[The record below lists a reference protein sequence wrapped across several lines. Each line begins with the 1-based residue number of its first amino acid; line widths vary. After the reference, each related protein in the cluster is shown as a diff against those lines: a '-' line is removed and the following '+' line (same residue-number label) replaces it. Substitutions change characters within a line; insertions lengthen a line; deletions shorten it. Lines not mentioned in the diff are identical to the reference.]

1 MEDKTLEAIIC
12 PSYNKSSSFSSF
24 ELSQKY
30 EKVFSALA
38 IHPSETNDFDS
49 EYEMFLNK
57 NLQNKKVV
65 ALGEYGL
72 DYHFEPFNKQKQIDV
87 FLKELNI
94 AKQNKI
100 FSIFHVRDA
109 FDDFIPIL
117 KENLKDVNNSQIIF
131 ADALKT
137 PLTEIEKY
145 FEKDYTIIA
154 NLPYYITT
162 PIIFK
167 FVGKTSRV
175 KAMNIMVQKE
185 VGERLVATNKQ
196 GDYGSISAI
205 LSFYADVNILRQV
218 PRRMFTPSPNVD
230 SCVVQIMFI
239 QNKYNCNPSL
249 YESVVK
255 SAFSNKRKTIANNI
269 SKDFK
274 INKEE
279 FTSILK
285 LLNLDENV
293 RGDAL
298 STDDFVAIS
307 QKLDNLFQN

>member
-1 MEDKTLEAIIC
+1 MKELEVLQKNDFKFNKKYGQNFIFDKNLLEAIIKDSKITKNDEVLEIG
-12 PSYNKSSSFSSF
+12 PGAGT
-24 ELSQKY
+24 LT
-30 EKVFSALA
+30 KVIA
-38 IHPSETNDFDS
+38 
-49 EYEMFLNK
+49 K
-57 NLQNKKVV
+57 NAKKVV
-65 ALGEYGL
+65 SLE
-72 DYHFEPFNKQKQIDV
+72 IDTNLSSV
-87 FLKELNI
+87 
-94 AKQNKI
+94 
-100 FSIFHVRDA
+100 
-109 FDDFIPIL
+109 L